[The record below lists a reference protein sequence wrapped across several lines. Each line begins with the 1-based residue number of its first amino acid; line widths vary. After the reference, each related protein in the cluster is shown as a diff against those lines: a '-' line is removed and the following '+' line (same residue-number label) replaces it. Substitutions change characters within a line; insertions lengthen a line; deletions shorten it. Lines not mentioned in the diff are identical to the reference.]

1 MTLSANLGFVDK
13 YSLLLDVHE
22 SMLYLT
28 QITDAAA
35 DKVDFLIRGSSERVD
50 WTLGVWV
57 HTPRLS
63 AAQQR
68 RQSNVRFTRR
78 DLDAYHDALVCFAED
93 VEWQWSI
100 GGAQLGVEGDGGGET
115 HLTDAQELWKPAA
128 VPELPQWADLSGDA
142 VLLLKRQKRMLL
154 VAERELT
161 QYGRKVS
168 CWALWV
174 FPCDLWESSE
184 PPPTTG
190 LRREEAMTFVTCSP
204 IIWRWLLGLIASFI
218 KRKGSLAA
226 VIPQVDHPRVAQFM
240 QFWFLTEP

>member
-1 MTLSANLGFVDK
+1 MNGLDDTLVRAVAKKAVDVSGMPPLERVIGFPSIGAGALAVIVSRFMPSLDLSADAGLYAALKGNTLLAHGRFDPTVIAMALSAKLGFVDK

-35 DKVDFLIRGSSERVD
+35 DKVDFLIRGRSERVD

-63 AAQQR
+63 AAQR
-68 RQSNVRFTRR
+68 RQSNVSFTRR

-142 VLLLKRQKRMLL
+142 VLFLKRQ
-154 VAERELT
+154 
-161 QYGRKVS
+161 
-168 CWALWV
+168 
-174 FPCDLWESSE
+174 
-184 PPPTTG
+184 
-190 LRREEAMTFVTCSP
+190 
-204 IIWRWLLGLIASFI
+204 
-218 KRKGSLAA
+218 
-226 VIPQVDHPRVAQFM
+226 
-240 QFWFLTEP
+240 